1 VSCQHATNVVQL
13 TFHSFPR
20 LILNVQNLLKYCS
33 LLSYASATFSPTN
46 PSSPSAAA
54 AAADGK
60 PPSHDEWGLDF
71 RRLLLSSQSTSH
83 ELTSLLALLSSSL
96 LHGRPLPPYLTP
108 PTTGR
113 YVARLNK
120 IDHDILKN
128 RHIADPEYA
137 AFAVMQICARCM
149 QDDIAKIQR
158 TVTGLV
164 GEIDFS
170 FHAVSSERGSEETLG
185 QDDRKKADGESDSD
199 L

>member
-1 VSCQHATNVVQL
+1 
-13 TFHSFPR
+13 
-20 LILNVQNLLKYCS
+20 LIVNIQNLLRYCS
-33 LLSYASATFSPTN
+33 LLSYASATFSPTTPS
-46 PSSPSAAA
+46 PSSSSA
-54 AAADGK
+54 DNS
-60 PPSHDEWGLDF
+60 PSHDEWTLSF
-71 RRLLLSSQSTSH
+71 RRLLLTNTHTSH

-113 YVARLNK
+113 YVTRLNK
-120 IDHDILKN
+120 IDHEILKN

-158 TVTGLV
+158 TVTRLV

-185 QDDRKKADGESDSD
+185 NGEEKRKKAEGSDSD
-199 L
+199 